1 MQVQRV
7 SALRSITPEALQ
19 AQSRLLKT
27 LGQVKAYLATS
38 RPQIIKRRNDCGG
51 VVGNFCYFKIGEQD
65 KASKQF
71 DSSTAFME
79 SIMWDIAVILKMTS
93 NFVPTGLIRF
103 NYAKRTVERINAKG
117 EQVTEDIFEVTNVN
131 KRNVENVIAS
141 FQPAQ
146 AGRNLNLEDVVPD
159 EEFATTLIYS
169 LILGQF
175 DHHFNNVLKNRN
187 NELFS
192 FDNTLSF
199 GAANEILKLWNR
211 NIISSV
217 RPSFLGTKNGSKPLT
232 FKLKQ
237 LCLSLL
243 SKSRSDVNDLRAYF
257 ASYIGKKKLSCLKPG
272 WMDVEKSIAAF
283 LERLDILENALKSS
297 EIRTFRDLVLSSF
310 EDYRI
315 TIASQIVLK
324 RDSSKDTVF
333 VYDGADIEDSLIEMF
348 KKGYSSKEFRFLIDN
363 YTHYEEWFDKL
374 RQISC
379 LDKPDEEGLKY
390 KDELVASSSLECKG
404 DIESEKYFSKLFLK
418 QNNWP
423 AIFTN
428 AVGERVITFNEQT
441 YSVDI
446 ASRPGKIIIKAHRGE
461 LPPLEYEKLEEG
473 LPVLNFLKEIEEEQ
487 IPFKLVSSK
496 TRERW
501 MFSLED
507 YGYYIEQI
515 SGAESPSFSIVY
527 KTNGNPRVI
536 PLRVL
541 DVQVLKLLIPPRV
554 KPITITVEID
564 YVTYECKVDYL
575 NRLLINLYDGYLPR
589 MSKEE
594 FDLWVKGPKIE
605 KDILLTVSLLN
616 NKCLFEEEISDELNT
631 IENYLIV
638 QLMEKPTLQ
647 FKLLNREERGVVV
660 YDLQIERDYEEKE
673 DIFVLTDKDGKVSRL
688 SRQEFSIK
696 IKDI

>member
-7 SALRSITPEALQ
+7 SALRNITPEALQ
-19 AQSRLLKT
+19 AQSRLLQT
-27 LGQVKAYLATS
+27 LGQIKAYLPTHRS
-38 RPQIIKRRNDCGG
+38 QIIKRRNDCGG
-51 VVGNFCYFKIGEQD
+51 VIGKFCYFKIGEQD

-146 AGRNLNLEDVVPD
+146 AGRNLHLDDVVPD
-159 EEFATTLIYS
+159 EEFANTLIYS

-199 GAANEILKLWNR
+199 AAANGILKLWNL
-211 NIISSV
+211 NIIRSV

-232 FKLKQ
+232 YQLKQ

-243 SKSRSDVNDLRAYF
+243 LKSRSEVNSLRAYF
-257 ASYIGKKKLSCLKPG
+257 SSYIGKKKLSCLKPG
-272 WMDVEKSIAAF
+272 WMDVEKSIAA
-283 LERLDILENALKSS
+283 LLQRLDILEKALKSD
-297 EIRTFRDLVLSSF
+297 EIRTFRDLVLSAF

-315 TIASQIVLK
+315 TVASQIILK
-324 RDSSKDTVF
+324 RDSSKDAVF
-333 VYDGADIEDSLIEMF
+333 IYDGEDIEDSLKKVFE
-348 KKGYSSKEFRFLIDN
+348 KGYSSKEFRFLIDN

-374 RQISC
+374 RQIRC
-379 LDKPDEEGLKY
+379 LNKPDEEGLKY
-390 KDELVASSSLECKG
+390 VVELVASSSLECKG
-404 DIESEKYFSKLFLK
+404 DIKSEKYFSKLLLK

-428 AVGERVITFNEQT
+428 AVGERVITFNEQS

-446 ASRPGKIIIKAHRGE
+446 VSRPGKIIVKAHRGE
-461 LPPLEYEKLEEG
+461 LPPLAYEKLDEG
-473 LPVLNFLKEIEEEQ
+473 IPVLNFLKEIEEEQ
-487 IPFKLVSSK
+487 IPFKLACSK
-496 TRERW
+496 TKERQ

-507 YGYYIEQI
+507 YSYYIEQI

-527 KTNGNPRVI
+527 KTIGNPRII
-536 PLRVL
+536 PLKVL

-554 KPITITVEID
+554 KPLTTTVEIE

-589 MSKEE
+589 MTKEE

-616 NKCLFEEEISDELNT
+616 NKCLFEEELSDELNK
-631 IENYLIV
+631 IEDYLIV

-647 FKLLNREERGVVV
+647 FRLLNREKRGVVV
-660 YDLQIERDYEEKE
+660 YDLQIERDIKEKE
-673 DIFVLTDKDGKVSRL
+673 DIFVLTDKDGKVSKL
-688 SRQEFSIK
+688 SSQEFSLK